1 MNRRWYDH
9 PRSHVTWTSSHQ
21 EDEEE
26 GPFTFNPI
34 VSAEVMLTCVQNECF
49 FPLQRNVKPTVF
61 QSRCDMMWASFF
73 WLAKKSGKIFQLEV
87 RSLQASLG
95 VTSATHG
102 SALSSNRYGGCI
114 RVAFVQAFGERCMMC
129 MCTKLMVI
137 KHRWSCSIVTKAK
150 FSMINSM
157 LETQLWS
164 LQKYLN
170 RSQIMHFSTCKRRSG
185 NMMYDTVW
193 LGTHSIAF
201 TNHLL
206 SATQHISKMNLCVWD
221 HTEWREH
228 HTSRGLPCWYLLSS
242 KWCLDM
248 LGLFST
254 TKHQTLFS
262 EHLFWPTFNLTSW
275 FWFLDRSASFRIF
288 DGTSSLQPQL
298 EKLGTKL
305 KSCCRTSRVS
315 AVISVEKAFNFCRS
329 WIYTSLD
336 WSSWWPFFMVFSG
349 VCIDGWVVSPLR
361 WLDRHLTLVR
371 HSQIGLCF
379 PEPWAD
385 VRICL
390 TCELAIQLRISW
402 IEFELI
408 RCRNRYEMNQI
419 QII

>member
-1 MNRRWYDH
+1 MNAFFHCSGTWNPQSSLPVSMWYD
-9 PRSHVTWTSSHQ
+9 
-21 EDEEE
+21 
-26 GPFTFNPI
+26 
-34 VSAEVMLTCVQNECF
+34 VSIL
-49 FPLQRNVKPTVF
+49 
-61 QSRCDMMWASFF
+61 F
-73 WLAKKSGKIFQLEV
+73 WIAKKSGKIFQLEV

-95 VTSATHG
+95 VTSAPHG

-114 RVAFVQAFGERCMMC
+114 WVAFVQAFGERCMMC
-129 MCTKLMVI
+129 MCTKFMVI

-170 RSQIMHFSTCKRRSG
+170 RSQIMHFRTCKRRSG

-193 LGTHSIAF
+193 LGTHSPTICCQPPTHF
-201 TNHLL
+201 QNESL
-206 SATQHISKMNLCVWD
+206 WD

-254 TKHQTLFS
+254 TKHQKLFS

-336 WSSWWPFFMVFSG
+336 WSFWCSFFMVFSG
-349 VCIDGWVVSPLR
+349 VCIDGWV
-361 WLDRHLTLVR
+361 
-371 HSQIGLCF
+371 GF
-379 PEPWAD
+379 P
-385 VRICL
+385 
-390 TCELAIQLRISW
+390 T
-402 IEFELI
+402 
-408 RCRNRYEMNQI
+408 
-419 QII
+419 